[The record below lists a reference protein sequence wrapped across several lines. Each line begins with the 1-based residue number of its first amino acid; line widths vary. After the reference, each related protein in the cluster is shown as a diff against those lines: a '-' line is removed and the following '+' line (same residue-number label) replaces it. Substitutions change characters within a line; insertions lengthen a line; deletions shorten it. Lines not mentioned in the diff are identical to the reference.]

1 MEKRQVKAQKRAE
14 KKIAK
19 AEAEMQP
26 DARSGG
32 ILPAQAPSTPETV
45 TDNHEI

>member
-1 MEKRQVKAQKRAE
+1 MEKREVKAQKRAE

-26 DARSGG
+26 EARSGG
-32 ILPAQAPSTPETV
+32 ILPAQEPNTPETV
-45 TDNHEI
+45 KDNYEI